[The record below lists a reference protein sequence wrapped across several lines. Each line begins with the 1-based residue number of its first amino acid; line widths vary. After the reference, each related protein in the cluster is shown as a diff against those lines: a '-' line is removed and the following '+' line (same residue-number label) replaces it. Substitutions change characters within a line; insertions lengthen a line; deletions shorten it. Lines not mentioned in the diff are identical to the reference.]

1 MVGLL
6 GGVVGL
12 GGAEFRLPLLLSV
25 FGFAAPAAVFVNK
38 VMSLVVVLVA
48 IPARL
53 TAIPISE
60 VAAEWPAV
68 VTLPAGSLAG
78 AWLGASWATR
88 IASATLHRVLAVLLV
103 FIAVVFTAERVGSL
117 PQANLNQPVGVDPI
131 S

>member
-12 GGAEFRLPLLLSV
+12 GDAEFRLPLLLSV
-25 FGFAAPAAVFVNK
+25 FGFAALAAVFVNK
-38 VMSLVVVLVA
+38 AMSLVVVLVA
-48 IPARL
+48 NPGPADGHPDLRGGRR
-53 TAIPISE
+53 
-60 VAAEWPAV
+60 VAGGGD
-68 VTLPAGSLAG
+68 PAGRSLAG
-78 AWLGASWATR
+78 AWLGASQATR